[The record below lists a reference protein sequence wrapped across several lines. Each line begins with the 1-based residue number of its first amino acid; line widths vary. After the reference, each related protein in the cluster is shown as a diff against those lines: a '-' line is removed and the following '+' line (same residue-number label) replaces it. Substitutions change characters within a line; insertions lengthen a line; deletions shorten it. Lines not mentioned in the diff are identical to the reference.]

1 MRGKKTGGR
10 QKGTPNKDNPIR
22 GYLLSHSVKYFEP
35 NEANP
40 DGLSD
45 FEADLALMTPED
57 RVLANIRILKFHTS
71 ELKSID
77 VDMTV
82 AEHVETIDPTP
93 TQHETQREPN
103 HNLWF
108 PIFQKQ
114 ENRW

>member
-35 NEANP
+35 NEANA

-82 AEHVETIDPTP
+82 AEHVETIDERLARLAIEDGPDSDP
-93 TQHETQREPN
+93 DPKE
-103 HNLWF
+103 
-108 PIFQKQ
+108 
-114 ENRW
+114 